1 MPRKLYR
8 FGGMTFVL
16 EADSPIADSP
26 MCEPFRVG
34 AGEPADH
41 TVRLT
46 FSDRVPDPPQNALRQ
61 GPLYRWYTGG
71 ARCTLQRYSAPGRTP
86 QFTYAETRPGHTDL
100 VFAESYRT
108 GVSARVVLESA
119 GLFDILADAGM
130 LVLHSAYIVTRQGEG
145 ILFSG
150 PSGIGKSTQAAL
162 WQRYGAAQ
170 TVNGDRA
177 LVRPDTGTVSGV
189 MYAGTSGI
197 CRNVTAPLRAV
208 VLLHQAPESRV
219 TDIRPQEAFARVLSQ
234 CAYHQWDPAS
244 AARMTELAA
253 RLVTNV
259 PIRQLDCRADE
270 SAVRALEEAL
280 RRT

>member
-1 MPRKLYR
+1 
-8 FGGMTFVL
+8 
-16 EADSPIADSP
+16 

-61 GPLYRWYTGG
+61 GPLYRWYTGST
-71 ARCTLQRYSAPGRTP
+71 RCTLQRYSAPGRTP
-86 QFTYAETRPGHTDL
+86 QFTQAETRPGHTDL

-108 GVSARVVLESA
+108 GASARVVLESA

-177 LVRPDTGTVSGV
+177 LSGPTPGPSAASCMPV
-189 MYAGTSGI
+189 PPASAGTS
-197 CRNVTAPLRAV
+197 RAAAGPV
-208 VLLHQAPESRV
+208 VLLHQAPESPG
-219 TDIRPQEAFARVLSQ
+219 DGYPAPGGLCRVLSQ

-259 PIRQLDCRADE
+259 PVRQLDCRADE

>member
-8 FGGMTFVL
+8 FDGMTFVL

-61 GPLYRWYTGG
+61 GPLYRWYTGS

-108 GVSARVVLESA
+108 GASARVVLESA

-150 PSGIGKSTQAAL
+150 PSVIGKSTQAACGSAMGPRRPSMAPGP
-162 WQRYGAAQ
+162 WSGPTPGPSAASCMP
-170 TVNGDRA
+170 VPPA
-177 LVRPDTGTVSGV
+177 S
-189 MYAGTSGI
+189 AGTS
-197 CRNVTAPLRAV
+197 LR
-208 VLLHQAPESRV
+208 LCGRWCCC
-219 TDIRPQEAFARVLSQ
+219 IRPR
-234 CAYHQWDPAS
+234 
-244 AARMTELAA
+244 
-253 RLVTNV
+253 
-259 PIRQLDCRADE
+259 RAG
-270 SAVRALEEAL
+270 
-280 RRT
+280 

>member
-1 MPRKLYR
+1 M
-8 FGGMTFVL
+8 
-16 EADSPIADSP
+16 
-26 MCEPFRVG
+26 
-34 AGEPADH
+34 
-41 TVRLT
+41 
-46 FSDRVPDPPQNALRQ
+46 
-61 GPLYRWYTGG
+61 
-71 ARCTLQRYSAPGRTP
+71 
-86 QFTYAETRPGHTDL
+86 
-100 VFAESYRT
+100 FAESYRT
-108 GVSARVVLESA
+108 GASARVVLESA

-130 LVLHSAYIVTRQGEG
+130 LVLHSAYIVTRQEEG

-259 PIRQLDCRADE
+259 PVRQLDCRADE

>member
-61 GPLYRWYTGG
+61 GPLYRWYTGST
-71 ARCTLQRYSAPGRTP
+71 RCTLQRYSAPGRTP

-108 GVSARVVLESA
+108 GASARVVLESA

-130 LVLHSAYIVTRQGEG
+130 L
-145 ILFSG
+145 
-150 PSGIGKSTQAAL
+150 
-162 WQRYGAAQ
+162 
-170 TVNGDRA
+170 
-177 LVRPDTGTVSGV
+177 
-189 MYAGTSGI
+189 
-197 CRNVTAPLRAV
+197 

-259 PIRQLDCRADE
+259 PVRQLDCRADE

>member
-8 FGGMTFVL
+8 FDGMTFVL

-61 GPLYRWYTGG
+61 GPLYRWYTGS

-108 GVSARVVLESA
+108 GASARVVLESA

-130 LVLHSAYIVTRQGEG
+130 LVLHSAYI
-145 ILFSG
+145 
-150 PSGIGKSTQAAL
+150 
-162 WQRYGAAQ
+162 
-170 TVNGDRA
+170 
-177 LVRPDTGTVSGV
+177 
-189 MYAGTSGI
+189 
-197 CRNVTAPLRAV
+197 VTAPLRAV

-259 PIRQLDCRADE
+259 PVRQLDCRADE